1 MERYI
6 KLYNNVIEPN
16 VCDAMIELFDKQDS
30 VERKNPIMDFT
41 EINLMQNK
49 EVWGQHTDYLSYTFR
64 QVLEQYRTECKI
76 TSWPSKYAFEEFR
89 MKRYEPNV
97 GKFDKH
103 VDVGDY
109 STARRFLAF
118 FAYLNNGVSGETS
131 FDDLGIVVPRS
142 AGSVLVFPPM
152 WTYPH
157 TGRVPEMDPKYII
170 GSYLHYV

>member
-6 KLYNNVIEPN
+6 KLYNNVIDQS
-16 VCDAMIELFDKQDS
+16 VCDAMITLFNSQDS
-30 VERKNPIMDFT
+30 VQRSNPIMNFT
-41 EINLMQNK
+41 EINLNSNK
-49 EVWGQHTDYLSYTFR
+49 DWDQHRDHLSYAFR
-64 QVLEQYRTECKI
+64 QVLEQYRTECDV
-76 TSWPSKYAFEEFR
+76 TTWPSKYAFEEFR

-97 GKFDKH
+97 GKFDEH

-118 FAYLNNGVSGETS
+118 FAYLNDGMGGETS
-131 FDDLGIVVPRS
+131 FDSLGITVPRS
-142 AGSVLVFPPM
+142 AGSVLVFPPL

-157 TGRVPEMDPKYII
+157 AGRIPRDVQKYIL